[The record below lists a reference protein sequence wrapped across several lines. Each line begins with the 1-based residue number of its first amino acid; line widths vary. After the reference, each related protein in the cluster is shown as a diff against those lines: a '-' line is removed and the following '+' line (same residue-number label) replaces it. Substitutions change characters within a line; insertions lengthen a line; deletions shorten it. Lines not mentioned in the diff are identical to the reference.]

1 MLYKFGMLES
11 FFLKSSKI
19 HWYGYLW
26 CLNILKQEAPIF
38 LEKSIKEE
46 FCSMFMRKGT
56 VLTNIP
62 LVCLFA
68 LFNLF
73 KIGVPIT
80 KSARF
85 ETLPM

>member
-1 MLYKFGMLES
+1 
-11 FFLKSSKI
+11 
-19 HWYGYLW
+19 
-26 CLNILKQEAPIF
+26 
-38 LEKSIKEE
+38 
-46 FCSMFMRKGT
+46 MFMRKGT

-62 LVCLFA
+62 LVCLLA